1 MSVQYLKGIAVDEID
16 AMDDAELLRRLI
28 DRAQLDQSARAAIG
42 DHAAQLVNAIRDDDS
57 LSFLDAFLAE
67 YGLSN
72 DEGVALLSMAEA
84 FLRIPD
90 ADTLDHLLREKLTGS
105 DWQSHSGHASS
116 FLVNASTWALMI
128 TGRLLSSGQARSL
141 SDTLQ
146 SLLRRLGEPVVRRAM
161 TEAMQRMGDHFV
173 IGEDIRQ
180 ALRRA
185 GQRKHEGSYFS
196 YDMLGE
202 AAHTEADAARYLQSY
217 QEAIAALAGEA
228 GDDLLSNP
236 GISVKLSA
244 LHPRFELS
252 QQTVSFKP
260 LLERMILLAEQAAA
274 ANIGLSIDAEEMR
287 RQDFG
292 LALFRALARH
302 MQGQSWQGLGAVVQA
317 YSRYTPV
324 LLDELKDLA
333 DELDCR
339 FMVRLVK
346 GAYWDTEI
354 KHAQAM
360 GLPNYPVFTRK
371 CDTDVSFLACARQLL
386 QMGPRVYPQ
395 FATHNAHSM
404 AAILHMAQQ
413 QGHQDWEFQR
423 LYGMGATLH
432 ELLRK
437 QAGSRHRIYAPV
449 GQHEDLLAYLVRRL
463 LENGANSSFV
473 HQITDARVPVQTIVA
488 DPFLQAQESLSQD
501 RARIVLPSALYGKRL
516 NSRGW
521 ELGRA
526 EHLDQLLQARKR
538 WQQHSW
544 ETRPLI
550 AESTA
555 EGELQPVINPAR
567 PEQITGYVQ
576 WASAEEVDAALAI
589 ADSCKQQWAEVTRA
603 RRSGLLRAA
612 AAELENHYGEIL
624 ALLCLEAGKTLFDA
638 ISEWREAID
647 FLRFYA
653 ESAEQLEGQARGLF
667 LCISPWNFPLAIFT
681 GQIAAALVSGN
692 TVIAKP
698 AEQTPLIAGRM
709 TEIFHRAG
717 IPRQVLQLLPGDG
730 ESTGAALC
738 RDPRVNGVCFTGS
751 LNTARQ
757 INRSMAAH
765 LSPDAC
771 LIAETGGIN
780 AMIVDSTALPEQA
793 VEDILQSAFASAGQ
807 RCSALRILYLQDDI
821 AEGML
826 RMLRG
831 AMDSLTITDPWDPA
845 CDVGP
850 LIDEVARQAISKAS
864 EQYRTVHQLAAPENG
879 FFFAPRLIE
888 VGGIADVQEEIFG
901 PVLFVA
907 RYKASELS
915 RVLDDINASGY
926 GLTFAM
932 HSRLVERT
940 ERSVARLR
948 IGNVYINRNQI
959 GAVVQSQPFG
969 GEGLSGTGPKAGGPH
984 YLSAFV
990 RQQREDKALFAVVS
1004 ESTEP
1009 GSTSLGE
1016 AWSKLDNRQWLQNP
1030 ERLQL
1035 LQKVRLDTKV
1045 LEKLPDTGPVIMPG
1059 PTGERNRYSLQ
1070 ALNKVLCLGPM
1081 PEHAL
1086 EQAMLALTAGS
1097 AVLLAC
1103 PADAALQ
1110 DRIAQLKKLGAP
1122 VELISCNPDA
1132 SEVAALDQLEAVCW
1146 WWQGRLSRELR
1157 QALAGRAG
1165 PVVRLIQADSPLV
1178 SFFHERHVCNDTT
1191 RAGGNIELMGRVAP

>member
-1 MSVQYLKGIAVDEID
+1 MSVQYLKGIPVDDID
-16 AMDDAELLRRLI
+16 ALDDAELLRRLI

-42 DHAAQLVNAIRDDDS
+42 DHAAQLVKAIREDES

-90 ADTLDHLLREKLTGS
+90 ADTLDNLLREKLTGS
-105 DWQSHSGHASS
+105 DWQSHSGHAAS

-128 TGRLLSSGQARSL
+128 TGRLLSSGQARSIA
-141 SDTLQ
+141 DTLQ

-173 IGEDIRQ
+173 IGETIQQ

-185 GQRKHEGSYFS
+185 GQGKHEGSYFS

-217 QEAIAALAGEA
+217 QQAIAALATEA

-252 QQTVSFKP
+252 QQAISFKP
-260 LLERMILLAEQAAA
+260 LLERLILLTEQAAA
-274 ANIGLSIDAEEMR
+274 ANIALSIDAEEMR
-287 RQDFG
+287 RQDYG
-292 LALFRALARH
+292 LALFRALAEH
-302 MQGQSWQGLGAVVQA
+302 MQAQPWQGLGAVVQA
-317 YSRYTPV
+317 YSRYTPL
-324 LLDELKDLA
+324 LLDELQDLA
-333 DELDCR
+333 GQLDSR

-360 GLPNYPVFTRK
+360 GLANYPVFTRK

-386 QMGPRVYPQ
+386 QMGSRVYPQ

-404 AAILHMAQQ
+404 AAILQMAEQE
-413 QGHQDWEFQR
+413 GHRDWEFQR

-473 HQITDARVPVQTIVA
+473 HQITDAKVPVQTIVA
-488 DPFLQAQESLSQD
+488 DPFLQAQESLSQG
-501 RARIVLPSALYGKRL
+501 RAKIALPSALYGKRL

-526 EHLDQLLQARKR
+526 VHLARLLEARNN
-538 WQQHSW
+538 WQQHNW

-550 AESTA
+550 AEATA
-555 EGELQPVINPAR
+555 EGELQKVINPAR
-567 PEQITGYVQ
+567 PEQITGLVQ
-576 WASAEEVDAALAI
+576 WASDSDVESALAI
-589 ADSCKQQWAEVTRA
+589 ADSCKQKWAEVTRA

-624 ALLCLEAGKTLFDA
+624 ALLCLEAGKTLNDA
-638 ISEWREAID
+638 IAEWREAID
-647 FLRFYA
+647 FLRYYA
-653 ESAEQLEGQARGLF
+653 ESAEQLDGGPRGLF
-667 LCISPWNFPLAIFT
+667 VCISPWNFPLAIFT

-709 TEIFHRAG
+709 TGIFHSAG
-717 IPRQVLQLLPGDG
+717 IPKQVLQLLPGDG
-730 ESTGAALC
+730 ETVGAALC

-751 LNTARQ
+751 LLTAQ
-757 INRSMAAH
+757 SINRAMAAH

-821 AEGML
+821 ADGML
-826 RMLRG
+826 AMLRG
-831 AMDSLTITDPWDPA
+831 AMDSLVVTDPWDPA

-850 LIDEVARQAISKAS
+850 LIDGEAREAIIKAS
-864 EQYRTVHQLAAPENG
+864 EQYRTLHQLDAPTEG
-879 FFFAPRLIE
+879 FFLGPRLIE
-888 VGGIADVQEEIFG
+888 VRKSSARCCLLPATRPVSCRKYLMTSMTVAMDSPSACIRAWWSEPNAAWLVCASAMSISIAIRLAPSCNRSPSVVRG
-901 PVLFVA
+901 CPVPGQRPGVPIICLL
-907 RYKASELS
+907 LS
-915 RVLDDINASGY
+915 ASG
-926 GLTFAM
+926 
-932 HSRLVERT
+932 VRT
-940 ERSVARLR
+940 NRCLRSYRKT
-948 IGNVYINRNQI
+948 Q
-959 GAVVQSQPFG
+959 
-969 GEGLSGTGPKAGGPH
+969 
-984 YLSAFV
+984 V
-990 RQQREDKALFAVVS
+990 R
-1004 ESTEP
+1004 
-1009 GSTSLGE
+1009 
-1016 AWSKLDNRQWLQNP
+1016 
-1030 ERLQL
+1030 
-1035 LQKVRLDTKV
+1035 
-1045 LEKLPDTGPVIMPG
+1045 
-1059 PTGERNRYSLQ
+1059 
-1070 ALNKVLCLGPM
+1070 
-1081 PEHAL
+1081 
-1086 EQAMLALTAGS
+1086 
-1097 AVLLAC
+1097 
-1103 PADAALQ
+1103 
-1110 DRIAQLKKLGAP
+1110 DRHP
-1122 VELISCNPDA
+1122 
-1132 SEVAALDQLEAVCW
+1132 
-1146 WWQGRLSRELR
+1146 
-1157 QALAGRAG
+1157 
-1165 PVVRLIQADSPLV
+1165 
-1178 SFFHERHVCNDTT
+1178 
-1191 RAGGNIELMGRVAP
+1191 